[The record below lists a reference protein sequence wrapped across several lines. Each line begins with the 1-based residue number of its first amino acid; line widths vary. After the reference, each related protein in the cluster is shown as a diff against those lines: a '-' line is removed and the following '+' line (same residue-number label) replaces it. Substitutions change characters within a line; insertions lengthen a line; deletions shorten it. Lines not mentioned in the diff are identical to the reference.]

1 MDRTYYLVA
10 GSEDEMTE
18 WVDTLCKICEFTIA
32 EDDGKC
38 HVCYSSQLLIK
49 TLKILICT
57 FLILM
62 GRNTSYKNARLAR
75 LRTFCSGG

>member
-49 TLKILICT
+49 TLKFLICT

-75 LRTFCSGG
+75 LITCCSSG